1 MSGGEIDHNKTGT
14 KIRSSEGC
22 YGGGVFVSKSK
33 DRDYN
38 PVSDEPNG
46 RFTQSGGKIHDNT
59 SASGAGVMAWKK
71 VTGNTNASF
80 IMSGGEVSNN
90 NASTGH
96 GGGVYVGASTSCT
109 ISGANTLIKGNKT
122 STAEMDGGG
131 IYINGG
137 TVSMSNG
144 TIDGNTAA
152 DCGGGVYLT
161 GNNNNAFTMSGGTIQ
176 NNKAASGAGI
186 HIISNTGG
194 TATATISKGSING
207 NVATGNGGGIY
218 AQGNLNINS
227 TSSSAVNIYGNKA
240 NNGAGIFFNA
250 NGTLTYTIKT
260 GTSIYS
266 NAATTNGGGVYLN
279 AGTFTLNGGE
289 IGSSGKANS
298 AANGG
303 GVFANSGTF
312 TYTSGTVAYNT
323 ASTNGGGVYSK
334 VTFSLPSG
342 SSISNNSATSNGGG
356 VYVAAGTFT
365 CAGTMQKNA
374 ATGDG
379 GGVYLNA
386 GGFTLNGG
394 TIGTSGNAN
403 TAKNG
408 GGVFANSGTFTYTSG
423 TVAYNTAST
432 NGGGVYS
439 NVNFTL
445 PAGKSINNNGAAN
458 GGGVYVAAGTFTCNG
473 NILSNTA
480 STNGAGVYVAGGA
493 LTSAGTMQKNAATGD
508 GGGVYL
514 NAGGFTLNGGTIGTS
529 GNANSA
535 ANGGGIYANTGTTF
549 TYTSGTIAYNTAT
562 TNGGGVY
569 SKVNFTLPA
578 GKSIN
583 NNSADYG
590 GGVYV
595 AGGAFTCKGNIRSN
609 TATTSGGGV
618 YKYSTMTVEGTV
630 LIDNN
635 TVSGAKN
642 NVFIP
647 LDAAQKYV
655 NIGALNCT
663 SSIGVTK
670 THDYQ
675 TSTDGYNAQYTRIV
689 TGTAAN
695 CKTAYD
701 NRFFFDDKASYGVFQ
716 LSSSP
721 YANTNLYF
729 VETWKNNASASGVSI
744 SGTTVSVNNA
754 AGLAYIA
761 QQVNNGTDY
770 TGYTIQQAAD
780 IDMSAHYWEPI
791 GYSDVACNAATTRTF
806 KGNYD
811 GQYYTISNLKTVL
824 PYDCVGMFGC
834 VDGGTITNTFVVSGN
849 FNCATSGYMGGLV
862 GQMTSGTITNSEA
875 AVTMTGGSGTYIG
888 GLAGEA
894 SGTIHSCSAMPVMS
908 GGSTMGGLVG
918 RLAGGTLKNS
928 FANVTLTTS
937 GTVGG
942 LIGSNGGTMDNCYVR
957 GTASFTGTTMPGTV
971 TNCYGPSGTTVSVS
985 NGVYTNP
992 VAPYLYTRT
1001 NDNTVNGTALLA
1013 LLNQQRG
1020 SGAEWKRTTAGGYS
1034 SGAGNINGDFPVHK
1048 YANTTCVA
1056 STDGKVLDYHTSLDN
1071 MLTRH
1076 TSNTTVNLYAH
1087 DNTSKGTG
1095 LGVTVYIDENIS
1107 LLQSTSN
1114 AISAYTCQVL
1124 PGSPRGWHFL
1134 SSSLSDSGI
1143 GFNYGTTS
1151 QVPFSWDENPC
1162 NVTISNNNDQS
1173 LYPSDLPNINKVDLY
1188 CFYEPEYHW
1197 INLKRNSN
1205 SHWHMNATT
1214 VPIAYPNETTLTPGK
1229 GYLVSIDQ
1237 DQLLQNRG
1245 TLNNG
1250 DVSIGLDYTPHNEW
1264 AGLLGYNLIGNPY
1277 QSYLDFSGFASKN
1290 MELWAAKGTEPT
1302 YAVYDAAMGG
1312 YIQYKEGTSRGAKA
1326 ATGTLNMHQG
1336 FIVRTSTA
1344 TTVTFTNAMRSN
1356 TANGATF
1363 RDEQPAYPLINLT
1376 VTDDEG
1382 VNDFAV
1388 LELGRDN
1395 DEGAEKLR
1403 ANDSKGW
1410 LYLHHGN
1417 ENYGILFRSE
1427 VEDYQPLW
1435 FEADEAGAYTL
1446 SWETANVE
1454 FESLTLVDNITGR
1467 VTDMLA
1473 TSSYAFEA
1481 DPSQYESRF
1490 KIVIGDW
1497 KDVEEH
1503 EAPELVEGPTFAYQS
1518 GDEIIVDGEG
1528 RLEVV
1533 DMLGRVVA
1541 CSDASQA
1548 PTLSTAGLTPGVYI
1562 LRLNDGKG
1570 TKVQKMVIK

>member
-1 MSGGEIDHNKTGT
+1 MDGGTFTCAGTIQKNAATGDGGGVYLNTGT
-14 KIRSSEGC
+14 FTLNGGTIGSSSNANTAKN
-22 YGGGVFVSKSK
+22 GGGVFANGGTFTYTTGTIA
-33 DRDYN
+33 YN
-38 PVSDEPNG
+38 
-46 RFTQSGGKIHDNT
+46 TA
-59 SASGAGVMAWKK
+59 SASGGGVYSK
-71 VTGNTNASF
+71 VGFTLP
-80 IMSGGEVSNN
+80 SGSSISNN
-90 NASTGH
+90 TATSNGGGVYANGGTFTCSGTLQSNTASTGH
-96 GGGVYVGASTSCT
+96 GGGIYVASGASCS
-109 ISGANTLIKGNKT
+109 ISGANALIKGNKT
-122 STAEMDGGG
+122 LASSMDGGG
-131 IYINGG
+131 VYINGG
-137 TVSMSNG
+137 TVTMSNG

-161 GNNNNAFTMSGGTIQ
+161 GNNNNVFTMSGGTITG
-176 NNKAASGAGI
+176 NTASNHGGGI
-186 HIISNTGG
+186 YIVSNTNNETGVTS
-194 TATATISKGSING
+194 TATVNITKGSIQN
-207 NVATGNGGGIY
+207 NIATNNGGGIY
-218 AQGNLNINS
+218 AQGKLNINETS
-227 TSSSAVNIYGNKA
+227 TANTVNITGNKA
-240 NNGAGIFFNA
+240 KNGAGIFFNGNA
-250 NGTLTYTIKT
+250 NVGITYNINTNTNIN
-260 GTSIYS
+260 S
-266 NAATTNGGGVYLN
+266 NVASADGGGVYVN
-279 AGTFTLNGGE
+279 SGTVKLNGGT
-289 IGSSGKANS
+289 IGASGKANS

-303 GVFANSGTF
+303 GVYANAGTF
-312 TYTSGTVAYNT
+312 TY
-323 ASTNGGGVYSK
+323 
-334 VTFSLPSG
+334 
-342 SSISNNSATSNGGG
+342 SNG
-356 VYVAAGTFT
+356 
-365 CAGTMQKNA
+365 
-374 ATGDG
+374 
-379 GGVYLNA
+379 
-386 GGFTLNGG
+386 
-394 TIGTSGNAN
+394 TI
-403 TAKNG
+403 
-408 GGVFANSGTFTYTSG
+408 
-423 TVAYNTAST
+423 AYNTAST

-445 PAGKSINNNGAAN
+445 PAGKSINNNSAAN
-458 GGGVYVAAGTFTCNG
+458 GGGVYVAAGAFTCNG
-473 NILSNTA
+473 NIQS
-480 STNGAGVYVAGGA
+480 
-493 LTSAGTMQKNAATGD
+493 
-508 GGGVYL
+508 
-514 NAGGFTLNGGTIGTS
+514 
-529 GNANSA
+529 
-535 ANGGGIYANTGTTF
+535 
-549 TYTSGTIAYNTAT
+549 NTAT

-569 SKVNFTLPA
+569 KLGS
-578 GKSIN
+578 
-583 NNSADYG
+583 
-590 GGVYV
+590 
-595 AGGAFTCKGNIRSN
+595 
-609 TATTSGGGV
+609 
-618 YKYSTMTVEGTV
+618 MTVAGTV

-647 LDAAQKYV
+647 SDAAQKYV
-655 NIGALNCT
+655 NIGTLNCT

-689 TGTAAN
+689 TGTEAN

-701 NRFFFDDKASYGVFQ
+701 NRFFFDDKASYSVFQ

-721 YANTNLYF
+721 YATTNLYF

-744 SGTTVSVNNA
+744 SGTTVSVLNA

-791 GYSDVACNAATTRTF
+791 GYSDVACSATTTRTF

-849 FNCATSGYMGGLV
+849 FNCTSSGYMGGLV
-862 GQMTSGTITNSEA
+862 GQMTNGTITNSEA

-908 GGSTMGGLVG
+908 GGTTMGGLVG

-928 FANVTLTTS
+928 FANATLTTS
-937 GTVGG
+937 NTVGG

-957 GTASFTGTTMPGTV
+957 GTTSFTGTTTPGTV
-971 TNCYGPSGTTVSVS
+971 TNCYGPSGTSVS
-985 NGVYTNP
+985 GSNDVYTNP

-1001 NDNTVNGTALLA
+1001 NDNTVNGTSLLA

-1056 STDGKVLDYHTSLDN
+1056 STTSTNGTVLDYHTSLDN

-1095 LGVTVYIDENIS
+1095 SGVTVYIDENIS

-1114 AISAYTCQVL
+1114 AITAYTCQVL

-1151 QVPFSWDENPC
+1151 QVPFSWAENPC
-1162 NVTISNNNDQS
+1162 NVTIINNNDQS

-1326 ATGTLNMHQG
+1326 ATGTINMHQG

-1344 TTVTFTNAMRSN
+1344 TTVTFTNTMRSN

-1363 RDEQPAYPLINLT
+1363 REEQPAFPLINLT

-1410 LYLHHGN
+1410 LYLHHGS

-1435 FEADEAGAYTL
+1435 FEADEAGTYTL
-1446 SWETANVE
+1446 SWETANAE
-1454 FESLTLVDNITGR
+1454 FESLTLVDNLTGR

-1473 TSSYAFEA
+1473 TGSYAFEA

-1497 KDVEEH
+1497 KDVEEN
-1503 EAPELVEGPTFAYQS
+1503 EVPEPVEGPTFAYQS

-1528 RLEVV
+1528 LLEVV

-1541 CSDASQA
+1541 CSEASQA
-1548 PTLSTAGLTPGVYI
+1548 PTLSTAGMTPGVYI

>member
-1 MSGGEIDHNKTGT
+1 MAGGEILGNKAESGD
-14 KIRSSEGC
+14 
-22 YGGGVFVSKSK
+22 GGGVYIGNGKFEIK
-33 DRDYN
+33 DGNIGASGSGNKAKNGGGVYYN
-38 PVSDEPNG
+38 AGTFTFTGGTIAYNTASANGGGVYMNLAFTLPNG
-46 RFTQSGGKIHDNT
+46 RGVNYNT
-59 SASGAGVMAWKK
+59 AV
-71 VTGNTNASF
+71 N
-80 IMSGGEVSNN
+80 
-90 NASTGH
+90 
-96 GGGVYVGASTSCT
+96 GGGVYVG
-109 ISGANTLIKGNKT
+109 SGAFTCNGTIQGNTTTTGH
-122 STAEMDGGG
+122 GGG
-131 IYINGG
+131 IYVTGGNCTITGATIKGNEAGPDTGRKNGG
-137 TVSMSNG
+137 GVYIANGKTVTMNSG
-144 TIDGNTAA
+144 TIEGNTAA
-152 DCGGGVYLT
+152 YGGGVYLT
-161 GNNNNAFTMSGGTIQ
+161 GNASNVFNLKGGTIGG
-176 NNKAASGAGI
+176 NNTTNDGAGI
-186 HIISNTGG
+186 YIALNDGNAG
-194 TATATISKGSING
+194 TVTVT
-207 NVATGNGGGIY
+207 
-218 AQGNLNINS
+218 
-227 TSSSAVNIYGNKA
+227 
-240 NNGAGIFFNA
+240 
-250 NGTLTYTIKT
+250 
-260 GTSIYS
+260 
-266 NAATTNGGGVYLN
+266 NAATIENNTATRNGGGVYI
-279 AGTFTLNGGE
+279 AGGAFTLTNGI
-289 IGSSGKANS
+289 IGTSGKGNS

-303 GVFANSGTF
+303 GVYANGGTF
-312 TYTSGTVAYNT
+312 TY
-323 ASTNGGGVYSK
+323 
-334 VTFSLPSG
+334 
-342 SSISNNSATSNGGG
+342 SN
-356 VYVAAGTFT
+356 
-365 CAGTMQKNA
+365 
-374 ATGDG
+374 
-379 GGVYLNA
+379 
-386 GGFTLNGG
+386 
-394 TIGTSGNAN
+394 
-403 TAKNG
+403 
-408 GGVFANSGTFTYTSG
+408 
-423 TVAYNTAST
+423 
-432 NGGGVYS
+432 
-439 NVNFTL
+439 
-445 PAGKSINNNGAAN
+445 
-458 GGGVYVAAGTFTCNG
+458 
-473 NILSNTA
+473 
-480 STNGAGVYVAGGA
+480 
-493 LTSAGTMQKNAATGD
+493 
-508 GGGVYL
+508 
-514 NAGGFTLNGGTIGTS
+514 
-529 GNANSA
+529 
-535 ANGGGIYANTGTTF
+535 
-549 TYTSGTIAYNTAT
+549 GTIAYNTAT

-578 GKSIN
+578 SKSIN
-583 NNSADYG
+583 NNSAANG

-647 LDAAQKYV
+647 TGVSELYV
-655 NIGALNCT
+655 NIGALTCT

-675 TSTDGYNAQYTRIV
+675 TSNDGFNAKYTRIV
-689 TGTAAN
+689 TGSTAN
-695 CKTAYD
+695 CQTAYD
-701 NRFFFDDKASYGVFQ
+701 NRFFFDDQASYGVFQ

-744 SGTTVSVNNA
+744 DGTTVSVLNA

-770 TGYTIQQAAD
+770 TGYTIKQAAD

-791 GYSDVACNAATTRTF
+791 GYSDVACNAPTTRTF

-824 PYDCVGMFGC
+824 PYDCVGMFGY

-849 FNCATSGYMGGLV
+849 FNCTTSGYMGGLV

-908 GGSTMGGLVG
+908 GGTTMGGLVG

-928 FANVTLTTS
+928 FANATLTTS
-937 GTVGG
+937 NTVGG

-957 GTASFTGTTMPGTV
+957 GTTSFTGTTTPGTV
-971 TNCYGPSGTTVSVS
+971 THCYGPSGTSAS
-985 NGVYTNP
+985 YTNP
-992 VAPYLYTRT
+992 VAPYLYNRA
-1001 NDNTVNGTALLA
+1001 NDNTVNGTSLLA

-1034 SGAGNINGDFPVHK
+1034 TGAGNINGDFPVHK

-1056 STDGKVLDYHTSLDN
+1056 STNGTVLDYHTSLDN

-1076 TSNTTVNLYAH
+1076 ASNTTVNLYAH
-1087 DNTSKGTG
+1087 DNTSMGTG
-1095 LGVTVYIDENIS
+1095 SGVVVYIDENIS
-1107 LLQSTSN
+1107 LLQSDATKD
-1114 AISAYTCQVL
+1114 IEAYTCQVL
-1124 PGSPRGWHFL
+1124 PGTTRSWHFL
-1134 SSSLSDSGI
+1134 SSSLKNSGI
-1143 GFNYGTTS
+1143 GFDYGTTL
-1151 QVPFSWDENPC
+1151 QVPFSWAENPC
-1162 NVTISNNNDQS
+1162 NVTISGPDDQS
-1173 LYPSDLPNINKVDLY
+1173 LYPSDLRNNINKVDLY

-1197 INLKRNSN
+1197 INLKRNSA

-1214 VPIAYPNETTLTPGK
+1214 VPIAYTNETTLTPGK

-1237 DQLLQNRG
+1237 DQLLQNKG

-1250 DVSIGLDYTPHNEW
+1250 DVSITLHYTPHNEW

-1344 TTVTFTNAMRSN
+1344 TTVTFTNTMRSN

-1410 LYLHHGN
+1410 LYLHHGS

-1435 FEADEAGAYTL
+1435 FEADEAGTYTL
-1446 SWETANVE
+1446 SWETANAE

-1503 EAPELVEGPTFAYQS
+1503 GDGPSTGSGTFAYQM

-1533 DMLGRVVA
+1533 DMTGRVIV
-1541 CSDASQA
+1541 SRDGVH
-1548 PTLSTAGLTPGVYI
+1548 TVSTNGIVPGVYL
-1562 LRLNDGKG
+1562 LRLNGGKG

>member
-1 MSGGEIDHNKTGT
+1 MS
-14 KIRSSEGC
+14 S
-22 YGGGVFVSKSK
+22 
-33 DRDYN
+33 
-38 PVSDEPNG
+38 
-46 RFTQSGGKIHDNT
+46 
-59 SASGAGVMAWKK
+59 
-71 VTGNTNASF
+71 
-80 IMSGGEVSNN
+80 
-90 NASTGH
+90 
-96 GGGVYVGASTSCT
+96 
-109 ISGANTLIKGNKT
+109 
-122 STAEMDGGG
+122 
-131 IYINGG
+131 
-137 TVSMSNG
+137 G
-144 TIDGNTAA
+144 TIEGNYASN
-152 DCGGGVYLT
+152 GGGVYLT
-161 GNNNNAFTMSGGTIQ
+161 GKDNNVFNMTGGTIQ
-176 NNKAASGAGI
+176 NNNASNGAGI
-186 HIISNTGG
+186 HIISNGNG
-194 TATATISKGSING
+194 TATATISKGNING
-207 NVATGNGGGIY
+207 NVATSNGGGIY
-218 AQGNLNINS
+218 AQGKLNINS
-227 TSSSAVNIYGNKA
+227 TATSAVNIYGNKA
-240 NNGAGIFFNA
+240 ANGAGIFFNA
-250 NGTLTYTIKT
+250 FGTLTYTIKT

-266 NAATTNGGGVYLN
+266 NAATGDGGGVYLN
-279 AGTFTLNGGE
+279 AGTFTLNGGT
-289 IGSSGKANS
+289 IGSSGANT

-303 GVFANSGTF
+303 GVFANAGTF
-312 TYTSGTVAYNT
+312 TYTAGTIANNK
-323 ASTNGGGVYSK
+323 ASTHGGGVYSK
-334 VTFSLPSG
+334 VNFTLPSG

-394 TIGTSGNAN
+394 SIGTSGNAN

-408 GGVFANSGTFTYTSG
+408 GGVFANSGTFNYSNG
-423 TVAYNTAST
+423 TIAYNTASAS
-432 NGGGVYS
+432 GGGVYS
-439 NVNFTL
+439 KVNFTL
-445 PAGKSINNNGAAN
+445 PASKSINNNGAAN
-458 GGGVYVAAGTFTCNG
+458 GGGVYVAANTFTCNG

-493 LTSAGTMQKNAATGD
+493 LASAGTIQKNAATGD

-514 NAGGFTLNGGTIGTS
+514 NTGTFTLNGGTIGAS
-529 GNANSA
+529 SNANTA
-535 ANGGGIYANTGTTF
+535 KNGGGVFANSGTF
-549 TYTSGTIAYNTAT
+549 NYSNGTIAYNTAS

-583 NNSADYG
+583 NNSAANG

-595 AGGAFTCKGNIRSN
+595 AGGAFTCKGNIQSN

-647 LDAAQKYV
+647 TGASEKYV
-655 NIGALNCT
+655 NIGALNCP
-663 SSIGVTK
+663 SSIGITK

-675 TSTDGYNAQYTRIV
+675 TSTDGYNARYTRIV
-689 TGTAAN
+689 TGSLAN

-701 NRFFFDDKASYGVFQ
+701 NRFFFDDQASYGVFQ

-721 YANTNLYF
+721 YVNTNLYF

-744 SGTTVSVNNA
+744 DGTTVSVLNA

-761 QQVNNGTDY
+761 QQVNNGTYY

-780 IDMSAHYWEPI
+780 IDMSGHYWEPI
-791 GYSDVACNAATTRTF
+791 GYSDVACSTTTTRAF

-849 FNCATSGYMGGLV
+849 FNCTTSGYMGGLV
-862 GQMTSGTITNSEA
+862 GQMTNGTITNSEA

-908 GGSTMGGLVG
+908 GGTTMGGLVG
-918 RLAGGTLKNS
+918 RLASGTLKNS
-928 FANVTLTTS
+928 FANATLTTS
-937 GTVGG
+937 NTVGG

-957 GTASFTGTTMPGTV
+957 GTTSFTGTTTPGTV
-971 TNCYGPSGTTVSVS
+971 THCYGPSGTSAS
-985 NGVYTNP
+985 DNNGVYTDP
-992 VAPYLYTRT
+992 VAPYLYNRA
-1001 NDNTVNGTALLA
+1001 NDNTVNGTSLLA

-1020 SGAEWKRTTAGGYS
+1020 SGAEWKRTTAGGY

-1076 TSNTTVNLYAH
+1076 PNNTTGNTTVNLYAH

-1095 LGVTVYIDENIS
+1095 TGVMVYIDENIS

-1114 AISAYTCQVL
+1114 AITAYTCQTL
-1124 PGSPRGWHFL
+1124 PGTTRSWHFL
-1134 SSSLSDSGI
+1134 SSSLKNSGI
-1143 GFNYGTTS
+1143 GFNYGTES
-1151 QVPFSWDENPC
+1151 QVPFSWAENPC
-1162 NVTISNNNDQS
+1162 DVNISNSNNDQS

-1197 INLKRNSN
+1197 INLKRNSA

-1214 VPIAYPNETTLTPGK
+1214 VPIAYTNETTLTPGK

-1237 DQLLQNRG
+1237 DQLLQNKG

-1250 DVSIGLDYTPHNEW
+1250 DVSITLHYTPHNEW

-1344 TTVTFTNAMRSN
+1344 TTVTFTNNMRSN
-1356 TANGATF
+1356 DANGATF

-1410 LYLHHGN
+1410 LYLHHGS

-1435 FEADEAGAYTL
+1435 FEADEAGTYTL
-1446 SWETANVE
+1446 SWETANAE

-1473 TSSYAFEA
+1473 TSSYTFEA
-1481 DPSQYESRF
+1481 NPSQYESRF

-1503 EAPELVEGPTFAYQS
+1503 EDGPSTGSGTFAYQM

-1533 DMLGRVVA
+1533 DMTGRVIVSRA
-1541 CSDASQA
+1541 GVH
-1548 PTLSTAGLTPGVYI
+1548 TVSTNGIVPGVYL

>member
-1 MSGGEIDHNKTGT
+1 MAGGEILGNKAESGD
-14 KIRSSEGC
+14 
-22 YGGGVFVSKSK
+22 GGGVYIGNGTFEIKAGNIGASGNGNKAKNGGGVY
-33 DRDYN
+33 YN
-38 PVSDEPNG
+38 AGTFTFTGGTIAYNTASANGGGVYMNLAFTLPNG
-46 RFTQSGGKIHDNT
+46 RGVNYNT
-59 SASGAGVMAWKK
+59 AV
-71 VTGNTNASF
+71 N
-80 IMSGGEVSNN
+80 
-90 NASTGH
+90 
-96 GGGVYVGASTSCT
+96 GGGVYVG
-109 ISGANTLIKGNKT
+109 SGAFTCNGTIQGNTTTTGH
-122 STAEMDGGG
+122 GGG
-131 IYINGG
+131 IYVTGGNCTITGATIKGNEAGPDTGRKNGG
-137 TVSMSNG
+137 GVYITNGKTVTMNSG
-144 TIDGNTAA
+144 TIEGNTAA
-152 DCGGGVYLT
+152 YGGGVYLT
-161 GNNNNAFTMSGGTIQ
+161 GNASNVFNLKGGTIDG
-176 NNKAASGAGI
+176 NNTTNDGAGI
-186 HIISNTGG
+186 YIALNDGNAG
-194 TATATISKGSING
+194 TVTVT
-207 NVATGNGGGIY
+207 
-218 AQGNLNINS
+218 
-227 TSSSAVNIYGNKA
+227 
-240 NNGAGIFFNA
+240 
-250 NGTLTYTIKT
+250 
-260 GTSIYS
+260 
-266 NAATTNGGGVYLN
+266 NAATIENNTATRNGGGVYI
-279 AGTFTLNGGE
+279 AGGAFTLTNGI
-289 IGSSGKANS
+289 IGTSGKGNS

-303 GVFANSGTF
+303 GVYANGGTF
-312 TYTSGTVAYNT
+312 TYTN
-323 ASTNGGGVYSK
+323 
-334 VTFSLPSG
+334 
-342 SSISNNSATSNGGG
+342 
-356 VYVAAGTFT
+356 
-365 CAGTMQKNA
+365 
-374 ATGDG
+374 
-379 GGVYLNA
+379 
-386 GGFTLNGG
+386 
-394 TIGTSGNAN
+394 
-403 TAKNG
+403 
-408 GGVFANSGTFTYTSG
+408 
-423 TVAYNTAST
+423 
-432 NGGGVYS
+432 
-439 NVNFTL
+439 
-445 PAGKSINNNGAAN
+445 
-458 GGGVYVAAGTFTCNG
+458 
-473 NILSNTA
+473 
-480 STNGAGVYVAGGA
+480 
-493 LTSAGTMQKNAATGD
+493 
-508 GGGVYL
+508 
-514 NAGGFTLNGGTIGTS
+514 
-529 GNANSA
+529 
-535 ANGGGIYANTGTTF
+535 
-549 TYTSGTIAYNTAT
+549 GTIAYNTASAS
-562 TNGGGVY
+562 GGGVY

-578 GKSIN
+578 SKSIN
-583 NNSADYG
+583 NNSAANG

-595 AGGAFTCKGNIRSN
+595 AAGAFTCKGNIRSN

-647 LDAAQKYV
+647 SDAAQKYV
-655 NIGALNCT
+655 NIGTLNCT

-701 NRFFFDDKASYGVFQ
+701 NRFFFDDQASYGVFQ

-721 YANTNLYF
+721 YVNTNLYF
-729 VETWKNNASASGVSI
+729 VETWKNNANANGVSI
-744 SGTTVSVNNA
+744 NGTTVSVLNA

-770 TGYTIQQAAD
+770 TDYTIQQAAD

-791 GYSDVACNAATTRTF
+791 GYSDVACSTTTTRTF

-849 FNCATSGYMGGLV
+849 FNCTTSGYMGGLV

-908 GGSTMGGLVG
+908 GGTTMGGLVG

-928 FANVTLTTS
+928 FANATLTTS

-942 LIGSNGGTMDNCYVR
+942 LIGSNSGTMDNCYVR
-957 GTASFTGTTMPGTV
+957 GTTSFTGTMTPGTV
-971 TNCYGPSGTTVSVS
+971 TNCYGPSGTTASGS

-992 VAPYLYTRT
+992 VAPYLYNRA

-1034 SGAGNINGDFPVHK
+1034 TGAGNINGDFPVHK
-1048 YANTTCVA
+1048 YANTKCVA

-1087 DNTSKGTG
+1087 DITTASTG
-1095 LGVTVYIDENIS
+1095 SGVVVYIDENVS
-1107 LLQSTSN
+1107 LLQDVGLSTPTSS
-1114 AISAYTCQVL
+1114 IEAYTSQTL

-1151 QVPFSWDENPC
+1151 QVPFSWAENPC
-1162 NVTISNNNDQS
+1162 NVTIINNNDQS

-1214 VPIAYPNETTLTPGK
+1214 VPIAYANETTLTPGK

-1237 DQLLQNRG
+1237 DQLLQNKG

-1250 DVSIGLDYTPHNEW
+1250 DVSITLDYTPHNEW

-1277 QSYLDFSGFASKN
+1277 QSYLNFSGFASKN

-1344 TTVTFTNAMRSN
+1344 ATVTFTNAMRSN
-1356 TANGATF
+1356 DANGATF

-1395 DEGAEKLR
+1395 DEGVEKLR

-1435 FEADEAGAYTL
+1435 FEADEAGTYTL
-1446 SWETANVE
+1446 SWEPLNAE

-1497 KDVEEH
+1497 KDVEEN
-1503 EAPELVEGPTFAYQS
+1503 EVPEPVEGPTFAYQS

-1528 RLEVV
+1528 LLEVV
-1533 DMLGRVVA
+1533 DMLGRVVV
-1541 CSDASQA
+1541 SRDASQA
-1548 PTLSTAGLTPGVYI
+1548 SGLSTAGMTPGVYV